1 MMNREI
7 KFRAWHNRVLLMA
20 QMPEAFEDFIFEQ
33 DGIREASDCEI
44 GSAIWDKNIT
54 LMQYTGL
61 KDKNG
66 VEIYEGDIV
75 TDGGRNYE
83 IRYCRS
89 AYDDILAFHPIDK
102 DGGHYEHYYGGW
114 DGEYFEIIGNIY
126 ETPELLK

>member
-1 MMNREI
+1 MREI
-7 KFRAWHNRVLLMA
+7 KFRVFRRDTKEMY
-20 QMPEAFEDFIFEQ
+20 PS
-33 DGIREASDCEI
+33 ASIWKCNFHDCEFNDELTI
-44 GSAIWDKNIT
+44 
-54 LMQYTGL
+54 MQYTGI
-61 KDKNG
+61 KNKNG

-114 DGEYFEIIGNIY
+114 DGEYFEIIGNIH
-126 ETPELLK
+126 ENKELLK